1 MAELTKT
8 EIEKSEV
15 TETDKPDEPED
26 RDSGEDPVDE
36 NEKTEIEGEDKNE
49 VSVNPEKAKAEE
61 LEEQS
66 GVVETA
72 NKPDETP
79 T

>member
-26 RDSGEDPVDE
+26 RDSGEDPIDE

-61 LEEQS
+61 QS

>member
-26 RDSGEDPVDE
+26 RDFGEDPADE

-49 VSVNPEKAKAEE
+49 VSVNPEKVKA
-61 LEEQS
+61 EEQS

>member
-26 RDSGEDPVDE
+26 RDSGEDPADE

-49 VSVNPEKAKAEE
+49 VSVNPEKAKP
-61 LEEQS
+61 EEQF
-66 GVVETA
+66 GDIEIA